1 MCERI
6 AFADVAEQ
14 QADRRPCQHMAGV
27 LGEVRDQQ
35 KRAPILKTGASD
47 QLDEGRPR
55 LIKGGQRGRLCVVH
69 QFARKLTG
77 GVVRWQKRRFG
88 RNLCHAGPLSEIMLE
103 IYR

>member
-1 MCERI
+1 
-6 AFADVAEQ
+6 
-14 QADRRPCQHMAGV
+14 
-27 LGEVRDQQ
+27 
-35 KRAPILKTGASD
+35 
-47 QLDEGRPR
+47 
-55 LIKGGQRGRLCVVH
+55 VVH